1 MGVYMRISDL
11 QTKDVVN
18 KNDGRNIGRIID
30 VDILES
36 GMINFF
42 VFVPKKILK
51 KLNIYNNETSI
62 KLNQVVKI
70 GEDVILVD
78 L

>member
-1 MGVYMRISDL
+1 MRISDL

-18 KNDGRNIGRIID
+18 IKDGRRLGKIID
-30 VDILES
+30 IE
-36 GMINFF
+36 INDQGTITSLIIEA
-42 VFVPKKILK
+42 KK
-51 KLNIYNNETSI
+51 NIKFLRNSSLGDSEITYKQI
-62 KLNQVVKI
+62 IRI